1 MCPGCKYF
9 FETQL
14 YPTFYKF
21 KGNNNVNHKPD
32 LITDFNFLYKA
43 KNILFD
49 HIFKMYTNQNRY
61 NLDVFTR
68 ENS

>member
-32 LITDFNFLYKA
+32 LITDYKA
-43 KNILFD
+43 NKD
-49 HIFKMYTNQNRY
+49 
-61 NLDVFTR
+61 
-68 ENS
+68 ENVH